1 MFRASRLSQVSLC
14 LACFAAGAGSTWYI
28 TRVASPTPVR
38 QEAAAAPHPV
48 RTVSWFQAH
57 PSEMRQKFAACNDN
71 PGGAM
76 ADPECENAAT
86 AKEHIDFKEFLA
98 GAPK

>member
-38 QEAAAAPHPV
+38 QEAAAVPHPV

-57 PSEMRQKFAACNDN
+57 PSELKQNLAACYDN
-71 PGGAM
+71 PGGAVSRSRVR
-76 ADPECENAAT
+76 ECNRGQ
-86 AKEHIDFKEFLA
+86 
-98 GAPK
+98 GA